1 MNLVAHLLSYAIIG
15 SFSPE
20 ITANFESFFES
31 LKIAL
36 INMVTISMMSA
47 KMATVGLLKIK
58 VFLNKCYDVI
68 ISVHDVNNKMLSRET
83 SCIVDMVM

>member
-1 MNLVAHLLSYAIIG
+1 MNLVAHPLSYAIIG
-15 SFSPE
+15 IFSPE

-47 KMATVGLLKIK
+47 KMATIGLLKIK

-83 SCIVDMVM
+83 SCIVDMAM